1 MDEVARQLNMD
12 ALALRRKN
20 WIKVADEYPLAKA
33 LTRNADSVPL
43 IESCAL
49 PECLQIVEE
58 KLNWKEKRQQVH
70 EGRFRHGVGIA
81 LSLYGT
87 PGTSRG
93 SDSSGA
99 IIKLNEDGSFDVF
112 ANANDGNS
120 GSATILA
127 QIAAE
132 VLGVPIDD
140 ILMHTSD
147 TTTIPFDTATSA
159 SATLYGSGGAV
170 KKAAEQIR
178 RQILTV
184 GGRML
189 NTLPET
195 LKINAGTITAPN
207 GQTATT
213 AQVAS
218 HTLHSEGRH
227 IMTSASWK
235 IQPMPTSFAA
245 QGVEVEVDT
254 ETGSVRVVKAITAV
268 DAGRVINPL
277 IAGSQLLGS
286 AAQGL
291 GAGICEEMIFDRNG
305 HLLTTNLSD
314 YGFYNARDMPEVQTY
329 MIETSDPAN
338 SFGAK
343 VVAEHP
349 LNAMAPAIAN
359 AVADALGVR
368 IRQTPL
374 TPERVLRA
382 LHAQTNKR

>member
-1 MDEVARQLNMD
+1 
-12 ALALRRKN
+12 
-20 WIKVADEYPLAKA
+20 
-33 LTRNADSVPL
+33 
-43 IESCAL
+43 
-49 PECLQIVEE
+49 
-58 KLNWKEKRQQVH
+58 
-70 EGRFRHGVGIA
+70 RHGVGIA
-81 LSLYGT
+81 LSLYGA
-87 PGTSRG
+87 PGTSAE
-93 SDSSGA
+93 SSGA

-120 GSATILA
+120 GSATVLA

-132 VLGVPIDD
+132 VLGVPMED

-147 TTTIPFDTATSA
+147 TASIPFDAATSA

-184 GGRML
+184 AGRML
-189 NTLPET
+189 NTLPEA

-207 GQTATT
+207 GHTT
-213 AQVAS
+213 TISQVAS
-218 HTLHSEGRH
+218 HSLHIEGRH
-227 IMTSASWK
+227 IMTTASWK
-235 IQPMPTSFAA
+235 VQQTPTSFAA

-277 IAGSQLLGS
+277 IVGAQLLGS
-286 AAQGL
+286 AVQGL
-291 GAGICEEMIFDRNG
+291 GAGICEEMIYDRNG
-305 HLLTTNLSD
+305 HLLTTTFSD
-314 YGFYNARDMPEVQTY
+314 YGIYNARDMPEMQTY
-329 MIETSDPAN
+329 MVETNDPAN

-368 IRQTPL
+368 IRQIPF

-382 LHAQTNKR
+382 LHAQANKH